1 MDESVAA
8 NSTSS
13 AAERSSPRRTQFW
26 RHDMCH
32 ARERERPEYH
42 DATRFA
48 ALRRSRRLPGLHRS
62 FVMSPRLDPA
72 FAGMTRV
79 GLEGGDEAVV
89 SWRRLRPRS
98 ARVVRGAD
106 R

>member
-1 MDESVAA
+1 MDKSRRSKFNDVGRRAIVA
-8 NSTSS
+8 S
-13 AAERSSPRRTQFW
+13 AHVGTPL
-26 RHDMCH
+26 
-32 ARERERPEYH
+32 AREREHPEYH
-42 DATRFA
+42 DATSFA
-48 ALRRSRRLPGLHRS
+48 ALRRSRRLPGLRRS
-62 FVMSPRLDPA
+62 FVVSPRLDPA

>member
-1 MDESVAA
+1 MLA
-8 NSTSS
+8 NASIRNTTT
-13 AAERSSPRRTQFW
+13 PQVLPP
-26 RHDMCH
+26 C
-32 ARERERPEYH
+32 
-42 DATRFA
+42 A
-48 ALRRSRRLPGLHRS
+48 ALDDFPAYVGASSCPHGWI
-62 FVMSPRLDPA
+62 PA